1 MYDKSH
7 KNPMNYNR
15 QKICSRVRRLETLAD
30 TEKRGSRNQLFADF
44 SFLYQK
50 EDLESGSF

>member
-30 TEKRGSRNQLFADF
+30 KEKRGSRNQLFADF
-44 SFLYQK
+44 SNIFIP
-50 EDLESGSF
+50 ERRFRER